1 MQEPYARIYRTLYTY
16 HWWWRAR
23 EEFVVGSLRR
33 CRIRPGGS
41 VLDVGCGDGLFF
53 DRLGEFGTVEGV
65 EPDGQLVTEE
75 GRRRGQIHPC
85 PFDES
90 FRPGKTYSLIVMLDV
105 LEHLP
110 DPVGAVRHAL
120 SLLERGGTLF
130 VTVPAFPVLW
140 TAHDDHNCH
149 YVRFTKESLVR
160 VTQSACAKVIWCRYF
175 VSVHGL
181 WP

>member
-1 MQEPYARIYRTLYTY
+1 
-16 HWWWRAR
+16 
-23 EEFVVGSLRR
+23 
-33 CRIRPGGS
+33 
-41 VLDVGCGDGLFF
+41 
-53 DRLGEFGTVEGV
+53 
-65 EPDGQLVTEE
+65 
-75 GRRRGQIHPC
+75 
-85 PFDES
+85 
-90 FRPGKTYSLIVMLDV
+90 MLDV

-175 VSVHGL
+175 YHWLFPVKLAIRGKERVCKGQPALPQVPASPINRICYAVSRWEHALFSRLPVPFGSSL
-181 WP
+181 MAVMENDE